1 MRDVK
6 TWIIV
11 GLGIV
16 IVVLLLF
23 WPSYEPPDT
32 TVFKR
37 EIAAQN
43 KQIAVLSAELKKKA
57 EKFQSDSLRLAK
69 DSVEHKKHV
78 SKLESRIS
86 QLKANTRVV
95 YIREQEPSIDSLIT
109 AQDSLIVR
117 SVQRVAALEGEMFA
131 LRQDM
136 SKVFTDCE
144 SRFQAQLEK
153 EKLTEAEN
161 ERLAKEVKKG
171 RRKKKLAQ
179 ILIPIVG
186 VGAFLIGAQ

>member
-1 MRDVK
+1 MKPIHYV
-6 TWIIV
+6 V
-11 GLGIV
+11 GALVLI
-16 IVVLLLF
+16 IVVLLLL

-43 KQIAVLSAELKKKA
+43 KQISVLSAELKKKA

-95 YIREQEPSIDSLIT
+95 YIRQQEPSVDSLIT
-109 AQDSLIVR
+109 AQDSLIIR

>member
-1 MRDVK
+1 MKPIHYVVGVLVL
-6 TWIIV
+6 IIT
-11 GLGIV
+11 
-16 IVVLLLF
+16 VLLLL

-32 TVFKR
+32 TVWKR

-43 KQIAVLSAELKKKA
+43 KQIAVLSAELQKKA
-57 EKFQSDSLRLAK
+57 EKFKSDSLRLAK

-78 SKLESRIS
+78 SKLERTVRD
-86 QLKANTRVV
+86 LKANPRVV
-95 YIREQEPSIDSLIT
+95 YIREQEPSVDSLIT

-144 SRFQAQLEK
+144 ARFQAQLEK

-171 RRKKKLAQ
+171 RRSKKLFQALSVLGPVAVV
-179 ILIPIVG
+179 LI
-186 VGAFLIGAQ
+186 AL

>member
-1 MRDVK
+1 MK
-6 TWIIV
+6 PIHYAV
-11 GLGIV
+11 GALVLI
-16 IVVLLLF
+16 IVVLLLL

-32 TVFKR
+32 TIFKR

-43 KQIAVLSAELKKKA
+43 KQIAVLSAELQKKA
-57 EKFQSDSLRLAK
+57 GKFKSDSLRLAK
-69 DSVEHKKHV
+69 DSVDHRKHV

-86 QLKANTRVV
+86 HLKANTRVV
-95 YIREQEPSIDSLIT
+95 YIREQEPSVDSLIT

-161 ERLAKEVKKG
+161 ERLAKEVKKEKRG
-171 RRKKKLAQ
+171 KKWAQ
-179 ILIPIVG
+179 IGIVVG
-186 VGAFLIGAQ
+186 TIGAFVLGSN